1 MHPKFITE
9 VCHICEKKDT
19 WLRCWFRRSTDD
31 QPPPYQSAP
40 NDQFPTSCQSA
51 PLHKKCSNCGK
62 QGHLRDDCWFLKSA
76 TAKTL
81 KRQVQNDIYTIFS
94 KNK

>member
-19 WLRCWFRRSTDD
+19 WLRCWFRRSTED

-40 NDQFPTSCQSA
+40 NDQFPTSISSHYTKNA
-51 PLHKKCSNCGK
+51 ATVEN
-62 QGHLRDDCWFLKSA
+62 RDIFET
-76 TAKTL
+76 TAG
-81 KRQVQNDIYTIFS
+81 F
-94 KNK
+94 